1 VNATI
6 EKQKAYM
13 TDAEKIVRQLSGV
26 ELPNVFNPY
35 RDVCSIH
42 DTRTSP
48 ARRRQNLVSQ
58 LEAALVGNVDTIW
71 FGRDLGYRGGR
82 RTGVA
87 LTDEAHL
94 PLLAS
99 RCSSDLIVRATK
111 GPVVAERTA
120 NVIWQMLSELTTL
133 PFLWN
138 AFPFH
143 PHEPGDPMSNR
154 CHSKKELA
162 AIWSLNLR
170 LLEILQPTR
179 VLAIG
184 NDAFAALS
192 QLGLRCEYV
201 RHPSY
206 GGQTDFLRGI
216 RRIYN
221 LPEPH
226 RASSNQHQK
235 ELELA

>member
-1 VNATI
+1 
-6 EKQKAYM
+6 M
-13 TDAEKIVRQLSGV
+13 TDAEKIVRRLSAI

-35 RDVCSIH
+35 RDVCSVH
-42 DTRTSP
+42 DTQASP
-48 ARRRQNLVSQ
+48 AKRRQNLISQ
-58 LEAALVGNVDTIW
+58 LQATITGNIDTIW

-94 PLLAS
+94 PILAK
-99 RCSSDLIVRATK
+99 RCGSDRIARATK
-111 GPVVAERTA
+111 GPAVAERTA
-120 NVIWQMLSELTTL
+120 NVIWQVLSELPSL

-162 AIWSLNLR
+162 TIWPLNLY

-179 VLAIG
+179 VIAIG
-184 NDAFAALS
+184 NDAYAALS
-192 QLGLRCEYV
+192 FLGLQCEYV

-206 GGQTDFLRGI
+206 GGQSDFLRGV
-216 RRIYN
+216 RKIYN
-221 LPEPH
+221 LPERPDFH
-226 RASSNQHQK
+226 KASSNHDQK

>member
-1 VNATI
+1 
-6 EKQKAYM
+6 M

>member
-1 VNATI
+1 
-6 EKQKAYM
+6 M
-13 TDAEKIVRQLSGV
+13 TDAEKMVRQLSAI

-35 RDVCSIH
+35 RDVCSVH
-42 DTRTSP
+42 DTQASP
-48 ARRRQNLVSQ
+48 AKRRLNLISQ
-58 LEAALVGNVDTIW
+58 LQATITGNIDTIW

-94 PLLAS
+94 PILAK
-99 RCSSDLIVRATK
+99 RCGSDRIARATK
-111 GPVVAERTA
+111 GPAVAERTA
-120 NVIWQMLSELTTL
+120 NVIWQVLSELPTL

-162 AIWSLNLR
+162 TIWPLNLY
-170 LLEILQPTR
+170 LLEILRPTR
-179 VLAIG
+179 VIAIG
-184 NDAFAALS
+184 NDAFEALS
-192 QLGLRCEYV
+192 NLGLQCEYV

-206 GGQTDFLRGI
+206 GGQSDFLRGV
-216 RRIYN
+216 RKIYN
-221 LPEPH
+221 LPERPNFYKT
-226 RASSNQHQK
+226 SSNHDQK